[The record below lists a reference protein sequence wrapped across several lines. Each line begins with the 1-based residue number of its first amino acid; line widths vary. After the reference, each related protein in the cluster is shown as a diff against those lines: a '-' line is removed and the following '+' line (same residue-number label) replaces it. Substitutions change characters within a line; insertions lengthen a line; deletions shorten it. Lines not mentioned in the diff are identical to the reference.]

1 MYTRHA
7 VIDTVLGEVTLV
19 ASGMSIVGL
28 YFRHHWYRPTE
39 GTLGSG
45 VPITSDELLSDAGR
59 QLQEYLDGDR
69 VAFDLPTATAGDSFQ
84 QAVWELVRQ
93 IPRGQTVTYG
103 DLADRLGDKTLA
115 QSVGQAVGRNPL
127 CVILP
132 CHRVVGA
139 NGRLAGYAGGL
150 ARKKFLL
157 DLEEPAS
164 AKAER
169 LF

>member
-1 MYTRHA
+1 MDTRHA

-19 ASGMSIVGL
+19 ASGRSIVGL
-28 YFRHHWYRPTE
+28 YFRHHWYRPAEATF
-39 GTLGSG
+39 GRR
-45 VPITSDELLSDAGR
+45 VPITSDELLGDAAS
-59 QLQEYLDGDR
+59 QLQDYLDADR

-84 QAVWELVRQ
+84 ESVWELVRQ

-115 QSVGQAVGRNPL
+115 QSVGQAVGRNPI

-139 NGRLAGYAGGL
+139 GARLTGYAGGV